1 MAKTDNDPIDFC
13 YNPKCDHLA
22 VMERRKV
29 KRILV
34 VLGICIGI
42 CMLCACTVRSDKRIS
57 EEEIDARREMFEEY
71 LKEKYPDKT
80 FTVKVWQEYAKK
92 TGAAGLPDYEG
103 YLWRQVVIDSE
114 GNCFMVF
121 PGDNGQCTDDYQKV
135 LDGWVHYNEKGQH
148 VVYNDDGSILTEY
161 Y

>member
-1 MAKTDNDPIDFC
+1 
-13 YNPKCDHLA
+13 
-22 VMERRKV
+22 V
-29 KRILV
+29 KRKLE
-34 VLGICIGI
+34 LLLICIVI
-42 CMLCACTVRSDKRIS
+42 LSLLSACTIRSNKKIS
-57 EEEIDARREMFEEY
+57 EKQINERREMFEKY
-71 LKEKYPDKT
+71 LEEKYPDKT

-103 YLWRQVVIDSE
+103 YLYRQVVIDSE

-121 PGDNGQCTDDYQKV
+121 PGDKGKCTDDYQKV

-148 VVYNDDGSILTEY
+148 VVYDDDGNIVTEY